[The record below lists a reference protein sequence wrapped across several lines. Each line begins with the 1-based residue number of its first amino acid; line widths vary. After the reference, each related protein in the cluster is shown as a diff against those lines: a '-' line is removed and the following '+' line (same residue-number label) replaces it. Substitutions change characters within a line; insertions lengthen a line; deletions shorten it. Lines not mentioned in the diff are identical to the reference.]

1 MSKKRSIKN
10 IRVASPCSQSWDEMS
25 GNDRVRFCS
34 HCSKHVSD
42 ISAMGRKEAER
53 LVRLSKG
60 NICVRYVTDPA
71 TGGPVVMPPRPVK
84 IGRAPA
90 IAAGVLGTTLSVSS
104 LAYSQGTPRIVE
116 LPTAVSQSGTLEELP
131 EKVEPTGTARL

>member
-1 MSKKRSIKN
+1 MSKERSIEN

-34 HCSKHVSD
+34 HCSKHVND

-60 NICVRYVTDPA
+60 NICVRYVTDPV
-71 TGGPVVMPPRPVK
+71 TGGPTLMPTKPVK

-90 IAAGVLGTTLSVSS
+90 IAAGVLGTTLSVTSMAYTQGSPNRVERPTSIKTSPS
-104 LAYSQGTPRIVE
+104 L
-116 LPTAVSQSGTLEELP
+116 
-131 EKVEPTGTARL
+131 